1 MSLLRLRRLTT
12 LPEASSLESRTS
24 ENSRFDFEA
33 IAVNMRKQIITRK
46 LHTSPPLD
54 REWLN
59 LQTLAS
65 VEVTSEDEAFPI
77 ESALL
82 PEKKRGWRAAEPGS
96 QTVRLIFDQPQK
108 VRHISLEFEENETQ
122 RTQEFSLRWSPDHGN
137 SYREIVRQQWNF
149 SSPHATREV
158 EDYSV
163 ELSGVTVID
172 LTIEPDKDN
181 YNARASLSSLRLA

>member
-1 MSLLRLRRLTT
+1 
-12 LPEASSLESRTS
+12 
-24 ENSRFDFEA
+24 
-33 IAVNMRKQIITRK
+33 MRKQIITRK
-46 LHTSPPLD
+46 LALPRLD
-54 REWLN
+54 QEWLN

-82 PEKKRGWRAAEPGS
+82 PEQKQKRGWRAAQPGT

-108 VRHISLEFEENETQ
+108 LRHISLEFEEIETK
-122 RTQEFSLRWSPDHGN
+122 RTQEFTLRWSPDHGN

-149 SSPHATREV
+149 SSPDATREA
-158 EDYSV
+158 EDYTV

-181 YNARASLSSLRLA
+181 GSARASLSSLRLA

>member
-1 MSLLRLRRLTT
+1 
-12 LPEASSLESRTS
+12 
-24 ENSRFDFEA
+24 
-33 IAVNMRKQIITRK
+33 MRKQIIPRK
-46 LHTSPPLD
+46 LPTPPPLD

-82 PEKKRGWRAAEPGS
+82 PEEKRGWRAAEPGI

-108 VRHISLEFEENETQ
+108 LRHISLEFEENETK
-122 RTQEFSLRWSPDHGN
+122 RTQEFTLRWSPDHGN

-149 SSPHATREV
+149 SSPDATQEAENYR
-158 EDYSV
+158 V
-163 ELSGVTVID
+163 ELSGVTVIA
-172 LTIEPDKDN
+172 LTIEPDKDHG
-181 YNARASLSSLRLA
+181 NARASLSSLRLA